1 LKRIVGFTAV
11 GINPIQSV
19 TIGSVSVPD
28 GTAVK
33 AGPVLVVTQRGD
45 CTGIA
50 ALIIVDLIA
59 VVTAFISIDDP
70 ITTVGEF
77 AIEPAGIGGF
87 IGIVLAIITGLDA
100 LTQVTVA
107 AGGGVAVIE
116 AGVVLKFVPII
127 TVFHA
132 HVDKAVA
139 TKGLLAGVGAGI
151 RILPIAIVAGFHLLA
166 NPIATPWALAAV

>member
-1 LKRIVGFTAV
+1 M
-11 GINPIQSV
+11 
-19 TIGSVSVPD
+19 
-28 GTAVK
+28 
-33 AGPVLVVTQRGD
+33 
-45 CTGIA
+45 
-50 ALIIVDLIA
+50 IIVDLIA

-70 ITTVGEF
+70 ITTVGEL
-77 AIEPAGIGGF
+77 AIEPTGIGVF
-87 IGIVLAIITGLDA
+87 IGIVFAIIAGLNA

-116 AGVVLKFVPII
+116 TGVVLKLVPII

-166 NPIATPWALAAV
+166 NPIATPWALATV